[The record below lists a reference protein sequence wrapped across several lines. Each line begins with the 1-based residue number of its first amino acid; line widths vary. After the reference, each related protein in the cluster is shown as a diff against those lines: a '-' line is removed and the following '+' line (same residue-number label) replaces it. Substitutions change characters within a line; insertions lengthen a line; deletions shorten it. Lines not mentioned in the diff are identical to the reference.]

1 MTMRRERILAGM
13 MLLLAGLSGVMAQD
27 TQWRGTGRDGKYA
40 GRGLLQSWP
49 EGGPELILKKEGL
62 GNGHST
68 PVLYQGHIYVSGI
81 RDSVDVVTK
90 LDMQG
95 NILWESVYGMA
106 WDQSFPESRSTPTIE
121 DDRLYIMGGL
131 GTVVCMETGSG
142 AIIWSVNTHET
153 YQGEFHRWGMAE
165 SLLLT
170 ENAVI
175 SSPVGG
181 QTAVVALD
189 KKDGSLI
196 WKTSS
201 IGGVRSYV
209 SPLPVNHNGRK
220 MIICTSSQDLF
231 AVDPSN
237 GEIIWKKDIVEGH
250 SGEGNRRNNTNTPL
264 YSEGQIFTTA
274 GYDSEAL
281 MYTLVPDGSEAILKW
296 SNSTL
301 DNHHGGVVLVD
312 GYIYGSN
319 WLNNGNGNW
328 VCLKWETGEVMY
340 EEKWENKGSIIYADG
355 LLYVYEEKK
364 GNVGLVQPTPKGFRL
379 VSSFRIE
386 GGTGPFWAH
395 MSIYDKKL
403 FVRHGAVLFVYDLA
417 LKT

>member
-1 MTMRRERILAGM
+1 MTMRRERMLAAVM
-13 MLLLAGLSGVMAQD
+13 MVIIGLSGTMAQD
-27 TQWRGTGRDGKYA
+27 TQWRGAGRDGKYA
-40 GRGLLQSWP
+40 CQGLLKSWP

-68 PVLYQGHIYVSGI
+68 PILYKGDVYISGI
-81 RDSVDVVTK
+81 RDRVDVVTK
-90 LDMQG
+90 LDLQR
-95 NILWESVYGMA
+95 NILWETVYGMA
-106 WDQSFPESRSTPTIE
+106 WNQSFPESRSTPTVE

-142 AIIWSVNTHET
+142 TIIWSVNTHET
-153 YQGEFHRWGMAE
+153 YQGEFHHWGMAE

-189 KKDGSLI
+189 KKNGSLI
-196 WKTSS
+196 WKTAS

-209 SPLPVNHNGRK
+209 SPLLVNHNGRK

-231 AVDPSN
+231 AVDP
-237 GEIIWKKDIVEGH
+237 GDGKILWKKDIVKGH
-250 SGEGNRRNNTNTPL
+250 SGEGNGRNNTNTPL
-264 YSEGQIFTTA
+264 YFEGQIFTTA
-274 GYDSEAL
+274 E
-281 MYTLVPDGSEAILKW
+281 
-296 SNSTL
+296 
-301 DNHHGGVVLVD
+301 
-312 GYIYGSN
+312 
-319 WLNNGNGNW
+319 
-328 VCLKWETGEVMY
+328 
-340 EEKWENKGSIIYADG
+340 
-355 LLYVYEEKK
+355 
-364 GNVGLVQPTPKGFRL
+364 GFRL
-379 VSSFRIE
+379 ISSFRIA

-403 FVRHGAVLFVYDLA
+403 FVRHGTDLFVYDLA